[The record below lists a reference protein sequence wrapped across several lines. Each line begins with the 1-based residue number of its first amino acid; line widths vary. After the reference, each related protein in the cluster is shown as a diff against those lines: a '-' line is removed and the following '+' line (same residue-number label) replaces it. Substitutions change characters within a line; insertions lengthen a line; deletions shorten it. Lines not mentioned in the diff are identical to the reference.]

1 MIRRIPQAGTE
12 IMFSDLLSGFKG
24 IFANEAENF
33 IKALSGYLPSRYVF
47 LVNSGTTAF
56 YIILKALKGLS
67 PKKEVILPAYTA
79 PAVVLSVLKAN
90 LKVVLCDISIT
101 DFNMDL
107 NLLPRVITEE
117 TLCVVPSHMFGI
129 AIGNIETLKQRIP
142 NIFIVEDCAQSLGSK
157 IGEKNT
163 GSFSDVSF
171 LSFNRGKNIPTYGG
185 GCIFT
190 RSKEIAEKIEIE
202 INELKR
208 QPIFFKLTI
217 PFKLMVLSLIVRPF
231 IYGLFYPIISQF
243 KDNQVPIGFSVRR
256 YTNFQAGI
264 GLSLLERIDEFSKER
279 YENGIKLINGL
290 ADIKDIIT
298 PTISNKIKPA
308 FNRLPV
314 VFKDLKRREIVEKA
328 LKKAGFDISRM
339 YLRPLHHIF
348 DLGYKYEEF
357 PNATYVAERL
367 LTLPVHS
374 LVEEELITKMIELI
388 RKAMV

>member
-185 GCIFT
+185 GCMFT
-190 RSKEIAEKIEIE
+190 LSKEIAEKIEIE

-208 QPIFFKLTI
+208 QDVFFKLTI